1 MKTHD
6 LKGHYSRTILIEKP
20 DQTWH
25 LLKGGAVNAG
35 AEFGMEV
42 SVAAEGTRIVL
53 DGRIDNSV
61 GGVDSDADETSIVIN
76 GHVKPTLYGLSV
88 EGDGSIVSIGKSGVL
103 SVASDPQGYAVWI
116 GGDSSKFVNRG
127 LVENNLIVM
136 TGIGDTAVNAGVID
150 AASETAFSVQGLNGH
165 VINTATGRITANY
178 GVYSNGNVNVTFDN
192 HGVLKATQHVAYLS
206 GDSWDTIVS
215 DGRLVGD
222 IEAFGGND
230 TVVLMGGTFK
240 GHYYG
245 GEGDDT
251 LYTDNARYT
260 LEEFAGQGDADAIY
274 SSVSYT
280 LPGNVERLTLIGKR
294 FGGIGDD
301 EISGNSGNNVLRGRA
316 GDDRL
321 DGLAGN
327 DRLFGADG
335 EDVFVA
341 RFHGRFRGG
350 HDTIED
356 FHQGEDAI
364 LLWDWAIGMDF
375 EHILAHAHD
384 TADGVA
390 IRADHSEVLIK
401 GMTMGELTGDD
412 FHIAV

>member
-1 MKTHD
+1 MSD
-6 LKGHYSRTILIEKP
+6 IY
-20 DQTWH
+20 
-25 LLKGGAVNAG
+25 
-35 AEFGMEV
+35 
-42 SVAAEGTRIVL
+42 GT
-53 DGRIDNSV
+53 
-61 GGVDSDADETSIVIN
+61 
-76 GHVKPTLYGLSV
+76 
-88 EGDGSIVSIGKSGVL
+88 
-103 SVASDPQGYAVWI
+103 
-116 GGDSSKFVNRG
+116 
-127 LVENNLIVM
+127 
-136 TGIGDTAVNAGVID
+136 
-150 AASETAFSVQGLNGH
+150 
-165 VINTATGRITANY
+165 
-178 GVYSNGNVNVTFDN
+178 
-192 HGVLKATQHVAYLS
+192 
-206 GDSWDTIVS
+206 
-215 DGRLVGD
+215 
-222 IEAFGGND
+222 GGND
-230 TVVLMGGTFK
+230 TLQGSIGNDNIYGYEQGADPDLESGHDILYGGNGRDTIYGGGGNDTLYGGNLNDSLYGGK
-240 GHYYG
+240 GDDHLYGDSDNDYLDG

-294 FGGIGDD
+294 NINGFGGIGDD